1 MEKKDWEELV
11 ERLIREGILRSPSV
25 IRVMRAVSRDA
36 FLPENMKSYAAV
48 DTPLPIGWGQ
58 TISAPHD

>member
-11 ERLIREGILRSPSV
+11 ERLIREGILRSPNV
-25 IRVMRAVSRDA
+25 IKAIQVVSRDA
-36 FLPENMKSYAAV
+36 FLPENVRSYAAV
-48 DTPLPIGWGQ
+48 DSPLPIGWGQ

>member
-1 MEKKDWEELV
+1 MEKNEWEELV

-25 IRVMRAVSRDA
+25 LRAMRVVSRDA
-36 FLPENMKSYAAV
+36 FLSENVRSYAAV
-48 DTPLPIGWGQ
+48 DSPLPIGWGQ

>member
-11 ERLIREGILRSPSV
+11 ERLTREGILRSPTV
-25 IRVMRAVSRDA
+25 IRAMRVVSRDA
-36 FLPENMKSYAAV
+36 FLPENVRSYAAV
-48 DTPLPIGWGQ
+48 DSPLPIGMGQ

>member
-1 MEKKDWEELV
+1 MEKNEWEGLV

-25 IRVMRAVSRDA
+25 IKAMRVVSRDA
-36 FLPENMKSYAAV
+36 FLPENVRSYGAV
-48 DTPLPIGWGQ
+48 DSPLPIGWGQ

>member
-11 ERLIREGILRSPSV
+11 ERLTREGILRSPNV
-25 IRVMRAVSRDA
+25 IRAMRVVSRDV
-36 FLPENMKSYAAV
+36 FLPENVRSYAAV
-48 DTPLPIGWGQ
+48 DSPLPIGMGQ

>member
-11 ERLIREGILRSPSV
+11 ERLIREGILRSPNV
-25 IRVMRAVSRDA
+25 IKAMRVVSRDV
-36 FLPENMKSYAAV
+36 FLPENVRSYAAV
-48 DTPLPIGWGQ
+48 DSPLPIGWGQ

>member
-1 MEKKDWEELV
+1 MEKREWNELV

-25 IRVMRAVSRDA
+25 IRAMRVVSREA
-36 FLPENMKSYAAV
+36 FLPEHMRSYAAV
-48 DTPLPIGWGQ
+48 DSPLPIGWGQ

>member
-11 ERLIREGILRSPSV
+11 ERLTREGILRSPNV
-25 IRVMRAVSRDA
+25 IRAMRAVSRDA
-36 FLPENMKSYAAV
+36 FLPENVRSYAAV
-48 DTPLPIGWGQ
+48 DSPLPIGMGQ

>member
-1 MEKKDWEELV
+1 MEKNEWEGLV

-25 IRVMRAVSRDA
+25 IKAMRVVSRDA
-36 FLPENMKSYAAV
+36 LLPENVRSYGAV
-48 DTPLPIGWGQ
+48 DSPLPIGWGQ

>member
-1 MEKKDWEELV
+1 MEKRDWEELV

-25 IRVMRAVSRDA
+25 IRAMRVVSRDA
-36 FLPENMKSYAAV
+36 FLPENVRSYAAV
-48 DTPLPIGWGQ
+48 DSPLPIGWGQ